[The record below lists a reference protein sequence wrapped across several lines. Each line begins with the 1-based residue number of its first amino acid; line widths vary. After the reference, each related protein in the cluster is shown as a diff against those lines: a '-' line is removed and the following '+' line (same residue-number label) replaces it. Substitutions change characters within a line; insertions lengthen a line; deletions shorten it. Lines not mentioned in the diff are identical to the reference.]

1 MVEVLSKNKVAEG
14 VFYIMLK
21 TPEMSK
27 KTRPGQYILIKKTA
41 DSPTVPV
48 FVAEKDKK
56 GIGILIDVN
65 TKHGSELSE
74 LKKGTKLYTVT
85 GPLGKPVRMGD
96 FGNVLL
102 ISDAKN
108 IGAAM
113 LICNTLRNF
122 ENKVYFIAS
131 FNSKKQRFWES
142 KIKKVSDKFMIV
154 TNKADQYIDAT
165 ICELAQLLR
174 RKHMTQVIALTDV
187 PLLQKIAKATELRS
201 KTLTMLLPPIGDDGI
216 GLCSTCRF
224 TYDNESRLACIEGPA
239 IDAHKADWESIV
251 ARWGK

>member
-1 MVEVLSKNKVAEG
+1 
-14 VFYIMLK
+14 
-21 TPEMSK
+21 
-27 KTRPGQYILIKKTA
+27 
-41 DSPTVPV
+41 
-48 FVAEKDKK
+48 
-56 GIGILIDVN
+56 
-65 TKHGSELSE
+65 
-74 LKKGTKLYTVT
+74 
-85 GPLGKPVRMGD
+85 
-96 FGNVLL
+96 
-102 ISDAKN
+102 
-108 IGAAM
+108 
-113 LICNTLRNF
+113 
-122 ENKVYFIAS
+122 
-131 FNSKKQRFWES
+131 
-142 KIKKVSDKFMIV
+142 MIV
-154 TNKADQYIDAT
+154 TNKTDIDAT